1 MSLAILNNPNLQ
13 FGGLTFFARPHES
26 DTCGT
31 NGLPLTPNSITI
43 YGKAQMLKAIDHPN
57 LCRYLD
63 VIRSK
68 HGKSTGLLYLR
79 TRVAFL
85 IHKFKMHEE
94 Q

>member
-1 MSLAILNNPNLQ
+1 MGFVLFDCRGSGITMSLAILNNPNLQ

-43 YGKAQMLKAIDHPN
+43 YGKAQMLKAIEHPN

-68 HGKSTGLLYLR
+68 HGKST
-79 TRVAFL
+79 
-85 IHKFKMHEE
+85 ES
-94 Q
+94 